1 MAGGKQTSLD
11 GSPTRTEFWLLGPH
25 LPPQRPGAKDS
36 YTDPARQYFTGICVT
51 EIQKG
56 ALAPRQGYNPGMN
69 PARERSTGGDELN
82 GTVLFLKY
90 DICLVRKKCC
100 YSAQMIP

>member
-69 PARERSTGGDELN
+69 PARDLFDLFQSALLGVTPTIIN
-82 GTVLFLKY
+82 THTVPF
-90 DICLVRKKCC
+90 
-100 YSAQMIP
+100 